1 MQNFG
6 VILLSAG
13 SGSRMNSS
21 IPKQYMKIMGKPV
34 LYYSLRCFEDCPFVK
49 EIVIV
54 ASEGDIG
61 MVKKDIVDAYGIT
74 KVKKITPGGKERYN
88 SVHNGLKVL
97 DKTDYVMIHDGARPC
112 IDSGILERLKDSVI
126 RDKACIPAV
135 LSKDTIIIS
144 DEDGYIKAT
153 PDRSSVWNVQTPQT
167 FEYEGIRNAFRKY
180 MEASDIDKKVNGPD
194 MEASVTN
201 VNITDDA
208 MIWELYDKRPV
219 RIVTGDYGNIKLTT
233 PEDIIS
239 VENILKNRRDV
250 L

>member
-1 MQNFG
+1 MQDFG

-126 RDKACIPAV
+126 RDKACTPAV

-167 FEYEGIRNAFRKY
+167 FEYEGIRDAFRKY
-180 MEASDIDKKVNGPD
+180 MKATAANKNND
-194 MEASVTN
+194 TN
-201 VNITDDA
+201 LNNAANINITDDA

-219 RIVTGDYGNIKLTT
+219 RIVKGDYGNIKLTT
-233 PEDIIS
+233 PEDVIS
-239 VENILKNRRDV
+239 IENILGNRRDV